1 MSALPPIGCQQFDER
16 ADDLALGLVDEPE
29 RSQLLAHAAGCT
41 ACQALLDGLGTVVD
55 RLLLT
60 APQVEPPAGF
70 ESRALARFAAVP
82 AARRRVRAPLW
93 AVACI
98 ALVVGAFGFVLAG
111 VLDGGPN
118 ADAGA
123 TRRHRVGQRCRG
135 GCDPAGRRA
144 TAARA
149 HHLPEPEPEPGRAP
163 LRAAARRRFVGGDR
177 HVGAARRRAGC
188 LGGRR
193 HRGAAH
199 GHCDAG
205 HQRRRRDP
213 GHRLVRLT
221 RARGA
226 CRGGESSRPGGH
238 SHR

>member
-1 MSALPPIGCQQFDER
+1 MSVLPPIGCQQFDER

-118 ADAGA
+118 ADAARHAAIVSASGA
-123 TRRHRVGQRCRG
+123 EVGVIQLVGEPQPHVLITYPSPNPNPGVRHCELQLADGSWVEIGTWEPPDVAQGAWAVGVTEAQLT
-135 GCDPAGRRA
+135 A
-144 TAARA
+144 TAMR
-149 HHLPEPEPEPGRAP
+149 
-163 LRAAARRRFVGGDR
+163 VTN
-177 HVGAARRRAGC
+177 
-188 LGGRR
+188 
-193 HRGAAH
+193 
-199 GHCDAG
+199 DAG
-205 HQRRRRDP
+205 ETLATASFD
-213 GHRLVRLT
+213 
-221 RARGA
+221 
-226 CRGGESSRPGGH
+226 
-238 SHR
+238 